1 MEWLTGLTLLPAL
14 VCGVMMGGTALA
26 GVVGW
31 RSWQVASTDTDAKAF
46 RDAGTDGAVTEP
58 RDASKT
64 LGDARR

>member
-1 MEWLTGLTLLPAL
+1 
-14 VCGVMMGGTALA
+14 MMGGTALA

>member
-46 RDAGTDGAVTEP
+46 TEP